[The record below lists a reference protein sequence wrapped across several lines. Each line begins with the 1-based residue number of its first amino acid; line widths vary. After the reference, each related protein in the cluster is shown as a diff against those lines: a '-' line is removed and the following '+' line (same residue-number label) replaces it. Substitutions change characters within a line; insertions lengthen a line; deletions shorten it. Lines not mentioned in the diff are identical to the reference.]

1 MEPGLIELSL
11 SSNSD
16 LHTVLP
22 VFDENGAAVD
32 MAGWPFK
39 LELKFSEF
47 DPAVVLT
54 VSVAVQGVGELLLTA
69 SKDACAAIWPN
80 GSTKKR
86 LALVGDL
93 LTKPYN
99 GSYTARIGEVK
110 ATAVKGVS
118 TLP

>member
-1 MEPGLIELSL
+1 MEPGLIELFL
-11 SSNSD
+11 SDNAD

-22 VFDENGAAVD
+22 VNDDTGAAVD
-32 MAGWPFK
+32 MTGWPFK
-39 LELKFSEF
+39 MELKSSEL
-47 DPAVVLT
+47 DAAVALDVT
-54 VSVAVQGVGELLLTA
+54 VTVQAAGELLLTA
-69 SKDACAAIWPN
+69 TKANCAAIWPE
-80 GSTKKR
+80 GSTRKK

-99 GSYTARIGEVK
+99 GAYVVRIGEVK